1 MTQPRR
7 QWACGPQRTG
17 TRLHLPCLMVCH
29 ACIIIGRVLFV
40 MHLACGSDM
49 SNSRVPIQVCNIRN
63 ETQYFDSSHIST
75 ARVGVRRVR
84 AGGPGVSV
92 RSQCPEAEPAA
103 GPGPAGLSSLSLAKL
118 SNSNESVHVKERATA
133 CARAAT
139 RHGCRGSAVREKGT
153 RLFSLLVTAENNR
166 TVPSARGLRGA
177 E

>member
-17 TRLHLPCLMVCH
+17 TRLHLPCLTVCH

-63 ETQYFDSSHIST
+63 EST
-75 ARVGVRRVR
+75 ARVGVRRAR
-84 AGGPGVSV
+84 AGSGVSLCAQKWPV
-92 RSQCPEAEPAA
+92 PGREPAA

-118 SNSNESVHVKERATA
+118 SNTNERVHVKERA
-133 CARAAT
+133 RP
-139 RHGCRGSAVREKGT
+139 RVREL
-153 RLFSLLVTAENNR
+153 RL
-166 TVPSARGLRGA
+166 
-177 E
+177 